1 MGYSSDTERYFCEQR
16 ALCEAND
23 QIRPELFKELGVK
36 AGLRDE
42 NGNGVLTVISFDYV
56 VPSPIAFFHAFVM
69 YCNQGTV
76 INKDSEWIGIGR
88 TDKT

>member
-1 MGYSSDTERYFCEQR
+1 MRK
-16 ALCEAND
+16 
-23 QIRPELFKELGVK
+23 KEGRVRRRNSCLQQKLAINMDVGN
-36 AGLRDE
+36 GLTVM

-76 INKDSEWIGIGR
+76 INKDSGWIGIGR